1 LDCILE
7 IQQIKIELSFILWLS
22 AFRFKQK
29 RLQKVK
35 DADLPLVVRM
45 NSKLFWENVESD
57 NTKKLAT

>member
-22 AFRFKQK
+22 AFIFKQK

>member
-57 NTKKLAT
+57 RTTLKN